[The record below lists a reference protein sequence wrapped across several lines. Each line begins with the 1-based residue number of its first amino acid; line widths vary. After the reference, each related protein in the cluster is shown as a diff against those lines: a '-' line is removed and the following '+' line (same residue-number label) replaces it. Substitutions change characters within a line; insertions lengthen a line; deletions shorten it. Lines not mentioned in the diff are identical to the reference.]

1 MVFLI
6 TIAGGS
12 GSGKTNV
19 AEIISKG
26 HEKDVTLI
34 SMDNYYKDLKKLKL
48 SSRNKVN
55 FDHPAAIDW
64 KLFIPQMEELLKGN
78 SIQMPK
84 YSFLT
89 HTREGYVV
97 VKPKKIII
105 IEGIFALYDKKINN
119 LANLRIFIDT
129 DADLCFIRRLKRD
142 LKERKR
148 SPESVI
154 QQWLKT
160 VKPMYDQ
167 YVAPTKKRAHIIIP
181 EDPEQG
187 MRDTAIDIIMSKIK
201 NILRD

>member
-19 AEIISKG
+19 AEIISQG

-34 SMDNYYKDLKKLKL
+34 SMDNYYNDLKKLKI

-55 FDHPAAIDW
+55 FDHPDAIDW
-64 KLFIPQMEELLKGN
+64 DLFIPQMKELLKGN
-78 SIQMPK
+78 SIEMPR

-89 HTREGYVV
+89 HTREGYIL

-105 IEGIFALYDKKINN
+105 IEGIFALYDHKINN
-119 LANLRIFIDT
+119 LANLRIYIDT

-154 QQWLKT
+154 EQWLKT

>member
-12 GSGKTNV
+12 GSGKTN
-19 AEIISKG
+19 AARIIGRG
-26 HEKDVTLI
+26 HESDITLI
-34 SMDNYYKDLKKLKL
+34 SMDNYYKDLQKFKP
-48 SSRNKVN
+48 SARNKVN
-55 FDHPAAIDW
+55 FDHPDALDW
-64 KLFIPQMEELLKGN
+64 VLFIPQMEELLKGN

-89 HTREGYVV
+89 HTRKGHIL

-105 IEGIFALYDKKINN
+105 VEGIFALYDNRINS

-129 DADLCFIRRLKRD
+129 DADICFIRRLRRD
-142 LKERKR
+142 LKQRKR

-167 YVAPTKKRAHIIIP
+167 YVGPTKKRAHIIIP
-181 EDPEQG
+181 EDPEEG

-201 NILRD
+201 NI